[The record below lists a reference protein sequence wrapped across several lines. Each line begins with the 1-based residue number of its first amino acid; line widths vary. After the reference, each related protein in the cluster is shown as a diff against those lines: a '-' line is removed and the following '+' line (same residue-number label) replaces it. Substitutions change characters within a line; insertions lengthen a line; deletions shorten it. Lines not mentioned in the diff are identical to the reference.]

1 MSSFTLKRLLVYSVG
16 KMRLICSIL
25 TKKEKKKRKLRVAG
39 TGIQKQCVKNGEE
52 CLHEQKVHSEWAD
65 VVCFFWFSFLCPIS
79 HVMACISRLFSSACV
94 SPDGVCLRIR
104 GGKIFACIEIYLLYR
119 INRGLVE
126 YIGFR

>member
-79 HVMACISRLFSSACV
+79 MSWLAF
-94 SPDGVCLRIR
+94 R
-104 GGKIFACIEIYLLYR
+104 GCFQVR
-119 INRGLVE
+119 VFHRME
-126 YIGFR
+126 YV